1 MEIAVLALGCFWG
14 PEIKFSK
21 IDGIIKTEVGYCGGN
36 SSITTYKEV
45 CTGNTNHA
53 EVVKLDFD
61 EKIITYEKILKI
73 FFQIHDPTTL
83 NSQGPDFGTQYRS
96 EIFYLNDNQ
105 KMIAEKVLNEVNE
118 RLSGKVV
125 TKISLL
131 KNYCPA
137 EEYHQKYLE
146 SLHIPG
152 AIFFDIDENSRK
164 DTALPHMLVD
174 QMSWDKIVSN
184 MGIKKNDE
192 IVIYD
197 NSDVISSCRGWFNFI
212 YYGHDPKLINV
223 LNGGLRKWL
232 KEKKKVTDEISNID
246 KSDYKGSERKDLVKS
261 KQAID
266 QNIDEKIFTLIDAR
280 SRERFEGKIPEPRK
294 GLRSGCIKNS
304 FCIPFN
310 DCLND
315 DKTFK
320 NKDQLKK
327 IFKTSIENLEQK
339 KIVFSCGSG
348 VTACVLALAYSLI
361 NDKYLPCI
369 YDGSWAEYGLI

>member
-21 IDGIIKTEVGYCGGN
+21 IEGIIKTEVGYCGGN
-36 SSITTYKEV
+36 SQTTTYKEV

-105 KMIAEKVLNEVNE
+105 MKVAEKVLKDTNL

-146 SLHIPG
+146 
-152 AIFFDIDENSRK
+152 
-164 DTALPHMLVD
+164 
-174 QMSWDKIVSN
+174 
-184 MGIKKNDE
+184 KK
-192 IVIYD
+192 
-197 NSDVISSCRGWFNFI
+197 
-212 YYGHDPKLINV
+212 
-223 LNGGLRKWL
+223 
-232 KEKKKVTDEISNID
+232 
-246 KSDYKGSERKDLVKS
+246 
-261 KQAID
+261 
-266 QNIDEKIFTLIDAR
+266 
-280 SRERFEGKIPEPRK
+280 
-294 GLRSGCIKNS
+294 
-304 FCIPFN
+304 
-310 DCLND
+310 
-315 DKTFK
+315 
-320 NKDQLKK
+320 
-327 IFKTSIENLEQK
+327 
-339 KIVFSCGSG
+339 
-348 VTACVLALAYSLI
+348 
-361 NDKYLPCI
+361 
-369 YDGSWAEYGLI
+369 